1 MKSIFLFILSFI
13 LAFAILAPSIITLV
27 SASGDKILVMDFTEE
42 ENKKEEKKEIS
53 EKDFFFYRDFISSS
67 SNYKEKS
74 TVSNVYLEGD
84 YSHSIDIFL
93 PPPEYIF

>member
-1 MKSIFLFILSFI
+1 MKSISLCILSFI

-27 SASGDKILVMDFTEE
+27 GASNDKILVMDFTEE

-53 EKDFFFYRDFISSS
+53 EKDFFFFRDFISPS
-67 SNYKEKS
+67 SNYNEKS
-74 TVSNVYLEGD
+74 TVSSIYFEGD

>member
-1 MKSIFLFILSFI
+1 MVL
-13 LAFAILAPSIITLV
+13 AILAPSIITWV
-27 SASGDKILVMDFTEE
+27 GASGDKILVMDFTEE

-53 EKDFFFYRDFISSS
+53 EKDFFFYRDFISLS

-74 TVSNVYLEGD
+74 TVSSAYFEDD

-93 PPPEYIF
+93 PPPEYLV

>member
-1 MKSIFLFILSFI
+1 MKSIFHLILSFI

-27 SASGDKILVMDFTEE
+27 GNGEKILIMDFAEE
-42 ENKKEEKKEIS
+42 ENNKEVKKEIS
-53 EKDFFFYRDFISSS
+53 EKDFFYYRDYISTS

-74 TVSNVYLEGD
+74 IVSSACLEGD
-84 YSHSIDIFL
+84 YLHSIDIFL

>member
-1 MKSIFLFILSFI
+1 MKSIFLYILSFL

-27 SASGDKILVMDFTEE
+27 GANYDKILVMDFTEE

-53 EKDFFFYRDFISSS
+53 EKDFFFYRDFISPL

-74 TVSNVYLEGD
+74 TVSNIYFEGD
-84 YSHSIDIFL
+84 YSHSIDILL
-93 PPPEYIF
+93 PPPEYTF

>member
-1 MKSIFLFILSFI
+1 MKSIFLYILSFI

-27 SASGDKILVMDFTEE
+27 GASGDKILVMDFTEE

-53 EKDFFFYRDFISSS
+53 EKDFFFYRDFISLS

-74 TVSNVYLEGD
+74 TVSSAYFKGD
-84 YSHSIDIFL
+84 YSYSIDIFL
-93 PPPEYIF
+93 PPPELS

>member
-1 MKSIFLFILSFI
+1 MKSIFLYILSFI

-27 SASGDKILVMDFTEE
+27 GASGDKILVMDFTEE
-42 ENKKEEKKEIS
+42 ENKKEEKKEIP
-53 EKDFFFYRDFISSS
+53 EKDFFFYRDFISLS

-74 TVSNVYLEGD
+74 TVSNIFLEGD

-93 PPPEYIF
+93 PPPEYLV